1 MSIEVIHT
9 SEYLNPYLNQSLITQ
24 RERVNKMITSL
35 SYNLTR
41 SDMKRKRKSLK
52 AKAIRKAKVKA
63 AK

>member
-1 MSIEVIHT
+1 M
-9 SEYLNPYLNQSLITQ
+9 L
-24 RERVNKMITSL
+24 TSL